1 MPKKVNTADFVLR
14 AKAVHGNSYDY
25 TGAVYVNARSKIQ
38 VRCSVHGVFEQAPL
52 NHLQGQGCPMCA
64 GRGVDWTVR
73 FQQVHGTQYDYSK
86 VQYVDYKKPVCI
98 VCKEHGAFYQTPDN
112 HYRGQQGCPQCKGA
126 KIRKAKQMPFSV
138 FLERARAVHKDKY
151 VYEALQFSN
160 VLTGVVT
167 AVCPKHGPFTQNPVN
182 HLAGKEGCTRCN
194 NMKSSA
200 EDAIAQY
207 LSTFTQVE
215 SRNRTLLK
223 PKELDIYLPEKAL
236 AIEYSG
242 MYWHS
247 HFDAESERKDK
258 KKHVEKYLA
267 CAAQGVRLLTIY
279 ETEWLERPQA
289 LRRLLRN
296 AIGKGRGKLMA
307 RKCTLDKVDIAQA
320 RAFYET
326 YHPQGGAGNGEH
338 YGLFWGTKLVAC
350 MRFSYGNNDRGAG
363 AQSRVWTLSR
373 YATRV
378 TVAGAASRLLKAF
391 VAEHHPEAIKSFS
404 DNRYFSGGM
413 YQQLGFVLEADVL
426 PDYQVWST
434 KTGLRPKSH
443 YQRRLLPKRL
453 EEHGVVEAFDP
464 ETDPRTEA
472 EVTYLM
478 GCGRIYDCGKKKWLW
493 APAQSDI
500 NQVSGFSGAPDR
512 PD

>member
-1 MPKKVNTADFVLR
+1 MAAMSGYVHTTTKRRQYDDLAGFVQAATAKHAGR
-14 AKAVHGNSYDY
+14 Y
-25 TGAVYVNARSKIQ
+25 TYAGAVYLGAHAKIQ
-38 VRCSVHGVFEQAPL
+38 IQCPLHGSFWQKPT
-52 NHLQGQGCPMCA
+52 NHMSGKGCPACRSVSTGLRSISTTEKFTQA
-64 GRGVDWTVR
+64 AEALWVGRWG
-73 FQQVHGTQYDYSK
+73 YAE
-86 VQYVDYKKPVCI
+86 VQYKDSHTPV
-98 VCKEHGAFYQTPDN
+98 TLL
-112 HYRGQQGCPQCKGA
+112 CP
-126 KIRKAKQMPFSV
+126 
-138 FLERARAVHKDKY
+138 E
-151 VYEALQFSN
+151 
-160 VLTGVVT
+160 
-167 AVCPKHGPFTQNPVN
+167 HGPFQQTPTN
-182 HLAGKEGCTRCN
+182 HLSKKVGCTKCN
-194 NMKSSA
+194 HMKSGP
-200 EDAIAQY
+200 EEAIAQY
-207 LSTFTQVE
+207 LSMFTQVE

-247 HFDAESERKDK
+247 HFDAETERKDK
-258 KKHVEKYLA
+258 KKHVSKHLA
-267 CAAQGVRLLTIY
+267 CAAQGIRLITIY
-279 ETEWLERPQA
+279 ETEWQERPQA

-296 AIGKGRGKLMA
+296 ALGKGKGKLMA
-307 RKCTLDKVDIAQA
+307 RKCTLGKVDIAQA

-391 VAEHHPEAIKSFS
+391 VAEHNPEEIKSFS

-426 PDYQVWST
+426 PDYQVWSP
-434 KTGLRPKSH
+434 KLKLRPKSH

-453 EEHGVVEAFDP
+453 EEHGVVDTFDP
-464 ETDPRTEA
+464 ATDPRTEA

-493 APAQSDI
+493 TPPQSDI
-500 NQVSGFSGAPDR
+500 NQVSGLSGVADGPGRRHADSYTQLACKEI
-512 PD
+512 P